1 MKLLTI
7 ASLLLAFTS
16 AHASYFHTKCSSP
29 STGVNWES
37 GHNSNSMNI
46 EYYSNSGRQTMN
58 VSLGDVTIVES
69 DMVVLRDERV
79 SDCAISSIA
88 SSTTVKAGKVVITAT
103 EDAPDTLANVH
114 GGKIEAEVI
123 CETHFNSMMYCP
135 ETK

>member
-7 ASLLLAFTS
+7 LSVLFAFTS

-29 STGVNWES
+29 TMSVNWES

-46 EYYSNSGRQTMN
+46 EYYGNGGRQTMN

-69 DMVVLRDERV
+69 DMVVLRSVKV
-79 SDCAISSIA
+79 SDCAISRIA
-88 SSTTVKAGKVVITAT
+88 SSTTIKAGKVVITAS

-114 GGKIEAEVI
+114 GGKVEADVI
-123 CETHFNSMMYCP
+123 CETHFNGMMYCP